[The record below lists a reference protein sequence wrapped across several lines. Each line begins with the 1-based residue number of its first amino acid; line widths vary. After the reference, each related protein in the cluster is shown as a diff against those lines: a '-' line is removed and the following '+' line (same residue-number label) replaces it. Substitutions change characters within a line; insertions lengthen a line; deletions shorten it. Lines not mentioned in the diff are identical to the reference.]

1 MVGVFDSQMKG
12 EDVDM
17 DDGTNKM
24 KLHSGKNLIVGSS
37 ELNFKRDRMEI
48 QPLF

>member
-1 MVGVFDSQMKG
+1 MESHMKG

-17 DDGTNKM
+17 DDGSGKM
-24 KLHSGKNLIVGSS
+24 KLYSGKNLIVGSS

-48 QPLF
+48 